1 MVVGSPPG
9 RVVVYVWRISLDDVG
24 TSVEDCSLLVG
35 AEVVDSLEDVDD
47 TVSLVIEI

>member
-35 AEVVDSLEDVDD
+35 AEVVDSSVKI
-47 TVSLVIEI
+47 VSIVLRSVA